1 MARARPP
8 RSEAAAPQSPD
19 AAAAATVVAFWCE
32 AGPARW
38 FSKDERFDRQF
49 RERFHDLH
57 FAAARRA
64 CDGWLASAEGALAL
78 LLLLDQ
84 YPRNAFRGTGHMYAT
99 DALARMYATDA
110 LDARL
115 DQQVAPELR
124 LFFYLPLSHS
134 ELLADQQRALALN
147 RALGEPYASHAQGHL
162 DIIARFGRFPHR
174 NPMLGRQTSAEEAAF
189 LQAGGFAG

>member
-1 MARARPP
+1 MARFQQP
-8 RSEAAAPQSPD
+8 SDS
-19 AAAAATVVAFWCE
+19 AAATVLAFWRE
-32 AGPARW
+32 AGPTRW
-38 FSKDERFDRQF
+38 FAKNEAFDQQF

-64 CDGWLASAEGALAL
+64 CDAWTSEAEGALAL

-99 DALARMYATDA
+99 DPLARMFARQA

-134 ELLADQQRALALN
+134 ELLADQQRALVLN
-147 RALGEPYASHAQGHL
+147 RALGEPYGSHAQSHL
-162 DIIARFGRFPHR
+162 DIIVRFGRFPHR
-174 NPMLGRQTSAEEAAF
+174 NPMLGRQTTVQEAAF
-189 LQAGGFAG
+189 LQSGGFSG